1 MERTKSELVRTRFD
15 DRESEF
21 RDWEGSIWSWAGVG
35 EDDPSSCMKEGKRG
49 VEPALQEG
57 LVPFDATE
65 GTHTRRS
72 SASGSSLPLLQPNP
86 LGANTTDRVR
96 SDQLAAR
103 VRETKKRDRSNSPLS
118 PAAQPRLPLP
128 NTSEKPLKR
137 ELPG

>member
-1 MERTKSELVRTRFD
+1 M
-15 DRESEF
+15 
-21 RDWEGSIWSWAGVG
+21 G

-49 VEPALQEG
+49 VESALQEG

-72 SASGSSLPLLQPNP
+72 SASGSSPPLLQPDL

-96 SDQLAAR
+96 SDQRSAQR
-103 VRETKKRDRSNSPLS
+103 VRETKKRDRSNPPLS

-128 NTSEKPLKR
+128 NTSGKQLKR
-137 ELPG
+137 ELPGRGFRHRRRKGRIEARLDRRRKLETRRRKDK